1 MKEVKV
7 QRIISIICS
16 IVGLIISL
24 YGLLAGL
31 ESIGATGFGGLGVIY
46 ILPSIIAL
54 IIIILDLLIT
64 VDKIKKGL
72 VYSCISSLIKIVT
85 IICFIPST
93 IYNFKY
99 EAEYGVSN
107 LSFDLLIIFLLVI
120 ILIPSIL
127 NIIKLIKFKK
137 NSKKLFIT

>member
-31 ESIGATGFGGLGVIY
+31 ESIGATGFGGIGVIF
-46 ILPSIIAL
+46 ISPSIIAL

-72 VYSCISSLIKIVT
+72 VYSCISSLIKIVI

-93 IYNFKY
+93 IYSFKY
-99 EAEYGVSN
+99 EVEYGVSN

-137 NSKKLFIT
+137 NSK

>member
-31 ESIGATGFGGLGVIY
+31 ESIGSTGFGGLGVIY

-85 IICFIPST
+85 IICFIPSCHLHAALDNNT
-93 IYNFKY
+93 SIT
-99 EAEYGVSN
+99 
-107 LSFDLLIIFLLVI
+107 DLF
-120 ILIPSIL
+120 
-127 NIIKLIKFKK
+127 NIIKNMRIDNDCLARIF
-137 NSKKLFIT
+137 

>member
-31 ESIGATGFGGLGVIY
+31 ESIGSTGFGGLGVIY
-46 ILPSIIAL
+46 IFPSIIAL